1 MREEILNIVK
11 YVSIHEIQENSC
23 TAQKYSL
30 GETTVQLHQKNY
42 EQGLTSSTN
51 VKRVRPLLLGSEINE
66 KVMKYL
72 HAIRKKGD
80 FVNMVVAIA
89 IAQALITKS
98 EDKNV
103 KLLDLEK
110 NILGKRFIPSNRIC

>member
-11 YVSIHEIQENSC
+11 YVSIHENSC
-23 TAQKYSL
+23 RGRKYSV
-30 GETTVQLHQKNY
+30 GETTVQLHQKKY

-72 HAIRKKGD
+72 HAIQKRE
-80 FVNMVVAIA
+80 
-89 IAQALITKS
+89 AL
-98 EDKNV
+98 
-103 KLLDLEK
+103 
-110 NILGKRFIPSNRIC
+110 